1 MSGLRLDGRVAA
13 VTGAGRGIGRAYAL
27 LLGQLGAQVV
37 VNDLGGSTLGIG
49 GDAAPADEVVK
60 QIEAAGGAAVANY
73 GDVSTVEGG
82 TSVIDTAVEHFGTID
97 IVVNNAGNMVWGSL
111 PDATI
116 ETIDAHYKVH
126 VQGSFNTLRAAWPY
140 FLEKNYGRAIL
151 TTSIG
156 MFGLMDNIGYAI
168 AKASMIGM
176 AKSLTVGRKDANIN
190 INCIAP
196 NAMTRIS
203 GRTEEEQEQAAQA
216 AQSVPAMDPVNV
228 APMVAYLAHESC
240 HVSGE
245 TYLRSGGLRG
255 KTPPVTGASSGIG
268 RSTALALADAGAN
281 VALVARR
288 AERLKDLA
296 AQIEADGGQALARA
310 ADVTDEQDATRAV
323 EDAVGHF
330 GGLDILVNAAGM
342 TQTGKV
348 ENGDLA
354 DWRYVM

>member
-1 MSGLRLDGRVAA
+1 VVSGLRLDGRVAA

-27 LLGQLGAQVV
+27 LLGQLGAKVV
-37 VNDLGGSTLGIG
+37 VNDLGGSTLGTG

-168 AKASMIGM
+168 AKASMLGM
-176 AKSLTVGRKDANIN
+176 AKSLTVSRKDANIN

-216 AQSVPAMDPVNV
+216 ARSVPAMDPANV

-240 HVSGE
+240 AVSGE
-245 TYLRSGGLRG
+245 TYLAGGGRFTRLFVAVNDGYLHPGLTGATIDDVAAHWAQINDESGYYVPSDLMDCVGHYMSHLRG
-255 KTPPVTGASSGIG
+255 
-268 RSTALALADAGAN
+268 
-281 VALVARR
+281 
-288 AERLKDLA
+288 
-296 AQIEADGGQALARA
+296 
-310 ADVTDEQDATRAV
+310 
-323 EDAVGHF
+323 
-330 GGLDILVNAAGM
+330 
-342 TQTGKV
+342 
-348 ENGDLA
+348 
-354 DWRYVM
+354 